1 MLKSKWVE
9 LATNKIFF
17 YSLLRV
23 SKWVELRQSKV
34 RKSCDTVT
42 LKTASPLLWYEWPGI
57 KLCQMFYNQ
66 WYLAQEYTKIKLLL
80 FIFTLPSVFI
90 FLYHDENLLVL
101 HTNVLLLL
109 IFFLFNVLN
118 QRYVAS
124 VEIFDI
130 KKHIS
135 IAIYFLCPGALHYA
149 PYSFS

>member
-1 MLKSKWVE
+1 
-9 LATNKIFF
+9 
-17 YSLLRV
+17 
-23 SKWVELRQSKV
+23 
-34 RKSCDTVT
+34 
-42 LKTASPLLWYEWPGI
+42 
-57 KLCQMFYNQ
+57 MFYNHR
-66 WYLAQEYTKIKLLL
+66 YLAQEYTKIKLLL